1 MLTDIFED
9 FVSPVT
15 AAATLLHTAVSKRK
29 QVLDPTMVFCV
40 HVLNLPAEQRDP
52 RQKDGALHMIGTLAD
67 VLLKVIILYYWFSF
81 WYCKLHVP
89 TSIYVQL
96 FLTVFYL
103 IVLQRKIYKVQ
114 LENML
119 VQHVYPEFKSSLGY
133 LRARVSRVVVHIFVV
148 TRKKFHFSCPCV
160 CFLLGLWQSLYQL
173 IITCPFFS
181 STSLN
186 SHNP

>member
-40 HVLNLPAEQRDP
+40 HVLNIPAEQRDP

-67 VLLKVIILYYWFSF
+67 VLLKVISRYLNDSV
-81 WYCKLHVP
+81 HVP
-89 TSIYVQL
+89 VGVHVLPVICNCFLHDCL
-96 FLTVFYL
+96 F
-103 IVLQRKIYKVQ
+103 QRKVYKVQ

-119 VQHVYPEFKSSLGY
+119 VQHVFPEFKSSLGY
-133 LRARVSRVVVHIFVV
+133 LRARVGIDLEYS
-148 TRKKFHFSCPCV
+148 T
-160 CFLLGLWQSLYQL
+160 CFLSKEL
-173 IITCPFFS
+173 IFTFIFHVYAFF
-181 STSLN
+181 LKL
-186 SHNP
+186 